1 MVTSSCLNDDT
12 SQPYMFTSHKHYTQW
27 NIEYYIIYPSF
38 PQKKSPVEN
47 GNVHLSCLARC
58 PLYPLLVAVLKL
70 FTLSLTMS
78 DWSKRKEPEFPELR
92 LTGHHVHSAT
102 SLYISIC
109 IYIYT
114 HIYFR
119 LCQNMC
125 QGLPSFGTSHPM
137 SNLLH
142 VPPGSPKPE
151 IQILISWA
159 KLNSLREYHP
169 GVARVYGNVKKNHP
183 KNEAYNTY
191 TV

>member
-114 HIYFR
+114 YLFPIMPKYVSRFAQLWYFSPHVKFASR
-119 LCQNMC
+119 TTWIAQ
-125 QGLPSFGTSHPM
+125 TWD
-137 SNLLH
+137 SNLDFLSKIEFIE
-142 VPPGSPKPE
+142 G
-151 IQILISWA
+151 ISSW
-159 KLNSLREYHP
+159 
-169 GVARVYGNVKKNHP
+169 GG
-183 KNEAYNTY
+183 
-191 TV
+191 

>member
-38 PQKKSPVEN
+38 PPKKSPVEN

-102 SLYISIC
+102 SLYMSIC
-109 IYIYT
+109 IYI
-114 HIYFR
+114 HISISDYAKICVKVCPA
-119 LCQNMC
+119 LVLLTPCQIC
-125 QGLPSFGTSHPM
+125 FTYHLDRP
-137 SNLLH
+137 NLRFK
-142 VPPGSPKPE
+142 SWFPE
-151 IQILISWA
+151 QNWIHWGNIILGW
-159 KLNSLREYHP
+159 LEYMEMW
-169 GVARVYGNVKKNHP
+169 KKSS
-183 KNEAYNTY
+183 
-191 TV
+191 